1 MLPPHSELQMK
12 SSRLQ
17 NKISSGPQSN
27 ILEGVTWE
35 EVRRMNDDQKTSDQV
50 VMVGA
55 ASKGIIQKDFQ
66 QNAVVY
72 KSAYSRNPFEGV
84 TDKEIQDYKDYV
96 AKKQRGE
103 PGTSGHTAYAY
114 PSCNILTDRS
124 HCSILDPSRRTS

>member
-1 MLPPHSELQMK
+1 MK
-12 SSRLQ
+12 SLRLQ

-27 ILEGVTWE
+27 ILEGVSWE
-35 EVRRMNDDQKTSDQV
+35 EVKRMNDDQKNADHV

-72 KSAYSRNPFEGV
+72 KSTYSRNPFEGV

-96 AKKQRGE
+96 ARKQRGE
-103 PGTSGHTAYAY
+103 PGTHLAIWLLLSLAQLCQLAIP
-114 PSCNILTDRS
+114 PSPAV
-124 HCSILDPSRRTS
+124 H

>member
-1 MLPPHSELQMK
+1 MAQMK
-12 SSRLQ
+12 SLRLQ

-35 EVRRMNDDQKTSDQV
+35 EVRRMNDDQKAGDHV

-55 ASKGIIQKDFQ
+55 ASKGIIQKDYQ

-103 PGTSGHTAYAY
+103 PGSLPQPLSPHPINRSLAALPLSVSRQLTS
-114 PSCNILTDRS
+114 CL
-124 HCSILDPSRRTS
+124 SICAT